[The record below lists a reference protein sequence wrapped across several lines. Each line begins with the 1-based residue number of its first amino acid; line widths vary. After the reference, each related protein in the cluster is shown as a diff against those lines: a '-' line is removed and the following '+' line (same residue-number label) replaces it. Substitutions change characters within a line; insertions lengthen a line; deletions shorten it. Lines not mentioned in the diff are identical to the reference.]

1 MSTSSRLTSGLCLA
15 GALLLLPACQKDD
28 PNGTGSAPQVPMA
41 SAEAIAKHTAAAPW
55 LREHLPADTI
65 AYLRLPSPW
74 GLLAAPSGRASD
86 PVYANAAH
94 IEAWGKIRSA
104 LVADPLLKELT
115 GPTPALLDAMA
126 SPLEVA
132 VVAQGKL
139 ASPAAHVLIS
149 VQLRVSDAA
158 QAAELLAASMP
169 EGMPAPVFDADG
181 HAELQAGQAKLLL
194 HFDRDARR
202 LRLLTGMFANGP
214 GFRTLLEEVDQPPR
228 VHPMHAQEQ
237 RIDAF
242 GQGLLLWLDMA
253 AMRPLLQGGLSPEQA
268 WLQPVLEQANGLVL
282 GWGSAQGRGQMGLR
296 VAFDSAPW
304 GAYLRSGPQRFDAL
318 ASGQPQM
325 VSSGILPTGEQ
336 MLAAM
341 TAIAN
346 LQAEPGQALTATE
359 LEAQIAKLM
368 NLSLSE
374 AMKPFAGPWLY
385 VSDDAGSWQ
394 ALRLADPAAL
404 QALVAAM
411 VERGKA
417 RHRTHTHAGVELH
430 HLAIHSVLP
439 AADASTDPSGDAD
452 AAQAQLL
459 QRLTER
465 MPSNLYWYQ
474 QGDWLYLAQVPQPLL
489 ERLDR
494 GAEVNVAD
502 WLQQT
507 QASGRESAL
516 LSYSTQAE
524 GIARLAYAV
533 QLEIVQAAGD
543 LSGAQLDLFSL
554 PTAQQLGLPEHTSMG
569 VEVGLSATEL
579 SLQANYELTPL
590 EGLGSGS
597 GMGAVAVV
605 GILAA
610 IAVPAYQDYTVRA
623 KASQGLAAAAV
634 LKLTIAEHYA
644 ATGELPEE
652 SELGLEL
659 PLTMDD
665 PETLVVYDSGA
676 VLVQFGS
683 SAPTQLADQYV
694 YLLPAVR
701 ADGGLSWVCGYAA
714 ETSGEDLLVSMNEG
728 VSAASV
734 EARYLPGSCRSER

>member
-1 MSTSSRLTSGLCLA
+1 MPKLSTLTTRGLCLA
-15 GALLLLPACQKDD
+15 GALLLLPACQKE
-28 PNGTGSAPQVPMA
+28 PSSQSGSNPQVPLA
-41 SAEAIAKHTAAAPW
+41 SAAVIAENTAAAPW

-94 IEAWGKIRSA
+94 IEAWGKIRAA
-104 LVADPLLKELT
+104 LASDPLLKELT
-115 GPTPALLDAMA
+115 GPTPKLLDALA

-149 VQLRVSDAA
+149 VQLRATDAA
-158 QAAELLAASMP
+158 QVAELLAGSLP
-169 EGMPAPVFDADG
+169 EGMPAPVFDAEG
-181 HAELQAGQAKLLL
+181 HAELQAAQVKLFL
-194 HFDRDARR
+194 HFDAAAQR

-214 GFRTLLEEVDQPPR
+214 GFRTLLEEVDQPSR
-228 VHPMHAQEQ
+228 AHPMHAQEQ
-237 RIDAF
+237 RIDAH

-253 AMRPLLQGGLSPEQA
+253 AMRPMMLGGLSPEQA
-268 WLQPVLEQANGLVL
+268 WLQPVLEQATGLTV

-296 VAFDSAPW
+296 VAFDNAPW
-304 GAYLRSGPQRFDAL
+304 GAYLRSGAQRFDAL
-318 ASGQPQM
+318 ASGQPQT
-325 VSSGILPTGEQ
+325 VTSGILPSGEQ

-341 TAIAN
+341 AAIAN
-346 LQAEPGQALTATE
+346 LNADPGKTLTAVE
-359 LEAQIAKLM
+359 LEAEIQKLVDM
-368 NLSLSE
+368 SLSE

-394 ALRLADPAAL
+394 AVRLADPAAL
-404 QALVAAM
+404 QALVTAM

-430 HLAIHSVLP
+430 HLAINSTLP
-439 AADASTDPSGDAD
+439 TTDASDPDGEADAG
-452 AAQAQLL
+452 QALL

-474 QGDWLYLAQVPQPLL
+474 QGDWLYLAQVPQPLM

-507 QASGRESAL
+507 QANGRETAL
-516 LSYSTQAE
+516 LSYSTQVE

-543 LSGAQLDLFSL
+543 LTGAQLDLFTL
-554 PTAQQLGLPEHTSMG
+554 PTAQQLGLPEQTSMG
-569 VEVGLSATEL
+569 LELGLSATEM

-590 EGLGSGS
+590 ESLGGGG

-610 IAVPAYQDYTVRA
+610 IAVPAYQDYIVRA
-623 KASQGLAAAAV
+623 KAGQGLAAAAV
-634 LKLTIAEHYA
+634 LKLAVAEHFA

-659 PLTMDD
+659 PLTIDD
-665 PETLVVYDSGA
+665 PETLVGYDSGA

-683 SAPTQLADQYV
+683 GAATQLADQYV
-694 YLLPAVR
+694 YLLPALR

-714 ETSGEDLLVSMNEG
+714 ESTDEDLLVSMNEG
-728 VSAASV
+728 VAPASV
-734 EARYLPGSCRSER
+734 EARYLPVSCRSDR